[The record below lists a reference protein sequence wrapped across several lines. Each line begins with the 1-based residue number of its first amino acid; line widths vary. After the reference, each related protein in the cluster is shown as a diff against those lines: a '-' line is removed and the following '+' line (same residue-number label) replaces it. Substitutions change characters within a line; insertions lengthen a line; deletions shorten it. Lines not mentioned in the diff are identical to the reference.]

1 MEIAFFDDLWYNI
14 SIDKGMKVMKKNLW
28 KLAFF
33 ILGVIDYGV
42 ILMISSYIY
51 GIKVGL
57 VMIFY
62 PIVGLLYLAAV
73 KVWQDIFSE

>member
-1 MEIAFFDDLWYNI
+1 
-14 SIDKGMKVMKKNLW
+14 MKVMKKNLW

-57 VMIFY
+57 AMIFY

-73 KVWQDIFSE
+73 KVWKDIFSEYVKKYMETVEKV